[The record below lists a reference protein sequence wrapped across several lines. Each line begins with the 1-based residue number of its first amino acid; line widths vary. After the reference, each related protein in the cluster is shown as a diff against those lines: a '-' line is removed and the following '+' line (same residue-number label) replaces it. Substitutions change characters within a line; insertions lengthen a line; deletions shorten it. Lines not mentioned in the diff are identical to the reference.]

1 MKKLLKMLFYANKSK
16 NIHKICIIMYKKGK
30 RVIRKKKD
38 RRRLNRKYKD
48 KSEKGLKETILDLDG
63 TSWSNYGIESSLET
77 EGAVPAPI
85 L

>member
-30 RVIRKKKD
+30 RVVRKKKG

-48 KSEKGLKETILDLDG
+48 KSEKYLTFTQKPVKY
-63 TSWSNYGIESSLET
+63 NKK
-77 EGAVPAPI
+77 
-85 L
+85 

>member
-48 KSEKGLKETILDLDG
+48 KSEKYLTFAKK
-63 TSWSNYGIESSLET
+63 SVKYNKK
-77 EGAVPAPI
+77 
-85 L
+85 